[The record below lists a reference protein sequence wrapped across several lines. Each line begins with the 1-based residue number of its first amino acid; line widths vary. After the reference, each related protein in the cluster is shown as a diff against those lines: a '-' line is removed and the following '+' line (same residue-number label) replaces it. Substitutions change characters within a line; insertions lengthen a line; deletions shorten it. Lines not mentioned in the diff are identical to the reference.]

1 LETVI
6 EMRDDIHK
14 SAPVTRAWQSAI
26 KHSIREADRKER
38 LAKSVHYAIS
48 SDCYKELSPKFLA
61 NIMQQRDQKTL
72 FGSAAGEIHSSR
84 DGKEKVQV
92 LEKEVEAH
100 LRRREAC
107 GQDTAAAIEGAVC
120 DAINGR
126 LKATLVAIKG
136 HLKKNGGRGADVPID
151 AAKKAIAAV
160 QVNELAKEL
169 LSGDNKLKA
178 KRRPHKNV
186 DLDEDLR

>member
-1 LETVI
+1 
-6 EMRDDIHK
+6 MRDDIHK

-38 LAKSVHYAIS
+38 LAKSVYYAIS
-48 SDCYKELSPKFLA
+48 SDCYKELSPKFLS
-61 NIMQQRDQKTL
+61 NITQQRDQRTL
-72 FGSAAGEIHSSR
+72 FGGVAGEIHSSR
-84 DGKEKVQV
+84 DGKENVQV

-120 DAINGR
+120 DAIKGR
-126 LKATLVAIKG
+126 LNANLIAIKG
-136 HLKKNGGRGADVPID
+136 HLKKHGRRGADVPID
-151 AAKKAIAAV
+151 AVKKTIAAV

-169 LSGDNKLKA
+169 LSGDKKLKA
-178 KRRPHKNV
+178 KHRPRKGV
-186 DLDEDLR
+186 DFDEDLR